1 VTLLSST
8 ISSRVQAVHPAIA
21 AAFRD
26 CRRAFWSVALFSAM
40 VNLLMLAGPL
50 YMLQVYDRVLA
61 SHSIPTLIALSV
73 LLCGAFA
80 LQGAMDLIRN
90 RVITRSAGFL
100 DEHLSAVVHKAIIRL
115 SAAGRQSG
123 EAHEPVRDLDQIRAF
138 LTGQGPI
145 AIVDLPWLPVFLFI
159 CGLIHPWL
167 GMLALSGGVM
177 LASATLLTER
187 ASRAPA
193 REANRSARA
202 RSIMVEA
209 DRRNSE
215 TTTAMGLETALSQ
228 RWQVL
233 NAGYLAAVA
242 RSSDVISFYASLSK
256 MMRMMLQSASVGL
269 GAYLVIGHE
278 LMPGAMIA
286 CSIMMTRALAP
297 IETAIAN
304 WRGFVAARDSLG
316 RLTNVLA
323 RVGTDPV
330 RTTLPKPSRRLVA
343 ENVAVVPPEGPA
355 AVVRNVSFTLTAGEA
370 MGIIGPSGSGKTSLV
385 RALVG
390 VWGPAHGAV
399 RVDGAALD
407 QWSPE
412 IIGPDLGYLSQ
423 AVDLFDGT
431 VAENIARM
439 AIEPDDGAV
448 VRAATAAGAHE
459 MILRLPNGYDTR
471 IGHAGAILSAGQ
483 RQRVALAR
491 ALYGDP
497 FLVVLDEPNA
507 NLDGDGEAALL
518 QAIRDAKARGA
529 IVILIAHRAA
539 MLAVCDKLL
548 VLLDGVQHA
557 FGSCHEIL
565 RNMTPQPAIAATSA
579 NLKIVGGAANGGVR

>member
-1 VTLLSST
+1 VIRLWSPP
-8 ISSRVQAVHPAIA
+8 AAHPHAPHPAIA
-21 AAFRD
+21 AALKD
-26 CRRAFWSVALFSAM
+26 CRRAFSSVALFSAM
-40 VNLLMLAGPL
+40 VNMLTLAGPL

-61 SHSIPTLIALSV
+61 SHSIPTLIALTV

-90 RVITRSAGFL
+90 RVVTRSAGFL

-115 SAAGRQSG
+115 SAAGRQTG

-145 AIVDLPWLPVFLFI
+145 AIVDLPWLPVFLVI
-159 CGLIHPWL
+159 CSLIHPWL
-167 GMLALSGGVM
+167 GMLALGGGVM

-187 ASRAPA
+187 ASRNPA

-202 RSIMVEA
+202 RSTMLEA

-215 TTTAMGLETALSQ
+215 TTAAMGMETALSQ
-228 RWQVL
+228 RWQTL
-233 NAGYLAAVA
+233 NRGYLAAVE

-256 MMRMMLQSASVGL
+256 MMRMMLQSASLGL
-269 GAYLVIGHE
+269 GAYLVIGQE

-286 CSIMMTRALAP
+286 CSIMMARALAP

-304 WRGFVAARDSLG
+304 WRGFVSARDSLG

-330 RTTLPKPSRRLVA
+330 RTALPKPSRSLVA
-343 ENVAVVPPEGPA
+343 ENVAVVPPEGKTTI
-355 AVVRNVSFTLTAGEA
+355 VCKVNFTLTAGA
-370 MGIIGPSGSGKTSLV
+370 VMGIIGPSGSGKTSLV

-390 VWGPAHGAV
+390 VRRPAQGAV

-407 QWSPE
+407 QWPPD

-423 AVDLFDGT
+423 GVDLFDGT

-439 AIEPDDGAV
+439 AVEPDDEAIV
-448 VRAATAAGAHE
+448 SAARAAGAHE
-459 MILRLPNGYDTR
+459 MILRLADGYDTR
-471 IGHAGAILSAGQ
+471 IGPAGAILSAGQ

-491 ALYGDP
+491 ALYGNP
-497 FLVVLDEPNA
+497 FLIVLDEPNA

-548 VLLDGVQHA
+548 VLLDGVQQA
-557 FGSCHEIL
+557 FGACHEIL
-565 RNMTPQPAIAATSA
+565 RKMTPPAAVAATNA
-579 NLKIVGGAANGGVR
+579 NLKIVGGATNGGAR